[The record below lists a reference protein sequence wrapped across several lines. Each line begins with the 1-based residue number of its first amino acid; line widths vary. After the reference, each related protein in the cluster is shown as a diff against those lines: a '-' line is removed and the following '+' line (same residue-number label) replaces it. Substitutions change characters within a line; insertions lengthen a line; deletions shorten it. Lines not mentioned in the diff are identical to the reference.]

1 MNTIDSYVKMI
12 LEQLIALE
20 LITECEFKT
29 SRSGGAGGQNVNK
42 VETKVELWF
51 DIIVSE
57 KLLETEKAILL
68 SKLSSKLDKH
78 SVLHLQE
85 QSERTQF
92 KNKKLLQAKFHRTLL
107 SAFKVNMPRKSTKIS
122 KSNKLQRSFTKKIDS
137 EKKQLRRKIY

>member
-1 MNTIDSYVKMI
+1 MI
-12 LEQLIALE
+12 LETLIALE

-51 DIIVSE
+51 DIVASE
-57 KLLETEKAILL
+57 KLSETEKAILL
-68 SKLSSKLDKH
+68 SKLSSKLDKN

-107 SAFKVNMPRKSTKIS
+107 SAFKVNKPRKSTKIS
-122 KSNKLQRSFTKKIDS
+122 KATKLQRSFTKKNDS